1 MAVGR
6 GVEVE
11 VDVGEAV
18 GGGVGVA
25 VAVGSGVRVGVAV
38 GRAVLVA
45 VGVAVG
51 RRVGVALGV
60 EVGVAVQ
67 AWLRL
72 PSTRAIARGA
82 VAVMGSVG
90 WAGRVSETLSGVT
103 VATGRVRV
111 E

>member
-1 MAVGR
+1 MIVGSD
-6 GVEVE
+6 VE

-18 GGGVGVA
+18 GWGVE

-38 GRAVLVA
+38 GRTVLVG
-45 VGVAVG
+45 VGVEAG
-51 RRVGVALGV
+51 RRVGEAVGD
-60 EVGVAVQ
+60 EVGVVVQ

-72 PSTRAIARGA
+72 PSTRAIASGA
-82 VAVMGSVG
+82 VTVIESMGWVDK
-90 WAGRVSETLSGVT
+90 LLNGVT